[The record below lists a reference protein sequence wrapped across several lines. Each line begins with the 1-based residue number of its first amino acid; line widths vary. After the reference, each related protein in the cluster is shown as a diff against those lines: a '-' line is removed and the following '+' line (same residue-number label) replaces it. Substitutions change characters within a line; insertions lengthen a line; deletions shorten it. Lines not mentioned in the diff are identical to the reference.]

1 MGRRPA
7 APKHCCEDACEGGM
21 NRVTSASSKHLIM
34 LETLLRD
41 VRIGLRVLVKE
52 KSFCALAVV
61 VLGLGISGV
70 TTMFSV
76 VNGVML
82 RGFSFPNAERLVSV
96 NFVDPSTASFF
107 GVNGQISAMDYDELR
122 PGQRSFEML
131 AAYLNG
137 STVNATV
144 NGQPQRYT
152 GAYVTEDFL
161 RILGVAPVLGRD
173 FTADDNKPGAAKV
186 AIIGYGAWQRDF
198 GGAADIV
205 GKAVRINGRPAT
217 VVGVMG
223 QGFAFPTNEEIWIP
237 LYSEFPPKP
246 RNDPAAIGPAVLG
259 LIKHGVSLDEA
270 NAEVTTIARR
280 FAAAYPETNKQFNTG
295 QVKPL
300 LDTFT
305 GRALRGTMWT
315 MLAFCV
321 GVLLISCVNVMN
333 MQFAR
338 ATLRAKELAV
348 RSSLGAS
355 RKRLVRQM
363 LTESLLVAGI
373 GAAVGI
379 VLAYG
384 STDWLD
390 ATVRNL
396 ENPPPSW
403 IRFDIDGKVL
413 AITVAATLAAAV
425 LSGLLP
431 AILSS
436 RANAVEVLRDGG
448 RGNTSRSVSLISR
461 GLVVF
466 QIVVTCVLLVGS
478 LLQVRSITNQQTID
492 YGYDTAGII
501 SARMGLMEGDYPTPE
516 TRRVFYERLLRHF
529 EGDVQFEAV
538 ALTNR
543 MRMAFSGSGPI
554 EIEGKTYRDNRDR
567 PNANFEQVSGGYFG
581 VTGQK
586 LVEGRAFTTDDIDSR
601 QPVAIVNAAFAQK
614 HYGNESALG
623 RRFRTVAAN
632 GRQFG
637 PWRTI
642 VGVVTTIQ
650 MVGPFNNPNVDDSGF
665 YVPFF
670 ANPFG
675 PIQPGPFVNQFS
687 TIIAK
692 PRGGLRADAMAT
704 YLRRQVAAVDSN
716 LPLYF
721 VGTPKSQLDGFIA
734 QNRIIATMF
743 TIFGAVAMLLAAVGI
758 YGVMSF
764 AVNQRRQEFGVRM
777 ALGAHYGRILRMVLG
792 QGAIQLTL
800 GLALG
805 LGVALA
811 LARVMGSAVQNI
823 LFGVSASDPLI
834 YSSVTTLIAI
844 VSLVATIVPAR
855 RATRVDPM
863 VALRAE

>member
-1 MGRRPA
+1 MMS
-7 APKHCCEDACEGGM
+7 DI
-21 NRVTSASSKHLIM
+21 LF
-34 LETLLRD
+34 RD
-41 VRIGLRVLVKE
+41 IRIGLRVLVKE

-61 VLGLGISGV
+61 VLALGIGAV

-76 VNGVML
+76 VNGVTL
-82 RGFSFPNAERLVSV
+82 RGFSFPNAPRLVGL
-96 NFVDPSTASFF
+96 NLVDPSTATFF

-122 PGQRSFEML
+122 PQQRSFEML

-144 NGQPQRYT
+144 NGHPQRYT
-152 GAYVTEDFL
+152 GAYVTEDFF

-173 FTADDNKPGAAKV
+173 FTAADNQPGAPKV
-186 AIIGYGAWQRDF
+186 ALIGYGIWQRDF

-205 GKAVRINGRPAT
+205 GRAVRINGKPAT

-223 QGFAFPTNEEIWIP
+223 QGFAFPTNEEMWIP
-237 LYSEFPPKP
+237 LYGEFPPRP
-246 RNDPAAIGPAVLG
+246 RNDPAAITPSVLG
-259 LIKHGVSLDEA
+259 LLRRDVSLDQA
-270 NAEVTTIARR
+270 NAELTTIARSL
-280 FAAAYPETNKQFNTG
+280 AAAYPETNKQFNTG
-295 QVKPL
+295 QVRPL

-355 RKRLVRQM
+355 RLRLVRQM
-363 LTESLLVAGI
+363 LTESLLVAVI
-373 GAAVGI
+373 GAVLG
-379 VLAYG
+379 VLLAYG
-384 STDWLD
+384 ATGWLD

-396 ENPPPSW
+396 NNPPPSW
-403 IRFDIDGKVL
+403 IRFDLDGRVL
-413 AITVAATLAAAV
+413 AFTVAAMLAAAAF
-425 LSGLLP
+425 SGLLP

-436 RANAVEVLRDGG
+436 RANAVDVLRDAG
-448 RGNTSRSVSLISR
+448 RGNTSRSVSLVTR

-466 QIVVTCVLLVGS
+466 QIVVTCVLLVGA

-492 YGYDTAGII
+492 YGYDTSSIM
-501 SARMGLMEGDYPTPE
+501 SARMGLMEGDYPTAAA
-516 TRRVFYERLLRHF
+516 RQVFYERLLRHF
-529 EGDVQFEAV
+529 EEDAQFEAV
-538 ALTNR
+538 GLTNR

-554 EIEGKTYRDNRDR
+554 EIDGKTYRDTRDR
-567 PNANFEQVSGGYFG
+567 PNANFEQVSAAYFT

-586 LVEGRAFTTDDIDSR
+586 LIEGRTFNADDLDSR
-601 QPVAIVNAAFAQK
+601 QPIAIVNAAFAQK
-614 HYGNESALG
+614 HFGNASPLG
-623 RRFRTVAAN
+623 RRFRTVAGN

-642 VGVVTTIQ
+642 VGVVTTIR
-650 MVGPFNNPNVDDSGF
+650 MVGPFNAPNVDDSGF

-675 PIQPGPFVNQFS
+675 PVQAEPLVNQFA

-704 YLRRQVAAVDSN
+704 YLRRQVAAVDPN

-734 QNRIIATMF
+734 QNRIIATMVS
-743 TIFGAVAMLLAAVGI
+743 IFGAVAMLLASVGM

-764 AVNQRRQEFGVRM
+764 SVNQRRQEFGVRM
-777 ALGAHYGRILRMVLG
+777 ALGAHYTRIMEMVLR
-792 QGAIQLTL
+792 QGALQLAIGLTL
-800 GLALG
+800 GLGA
-805 LGVALA
+805 ALA
-811 LARVMGSAVQNI
+811 LAKVMGSAVPNI
-823 LFGVSASDPLI
+823 LFGVSASDPLT
-834 YSSVTTLIAI
+834 YGLVVALVTL
-844 VSLVATIVPAR
+844 VSLAATLVPAR

-863 VALRAE
+863 IALRAD